1 MPDIQIIQFDPS
13 TGLGTVRLSNTAKRL
28 TGVDLLAQVVALSYL
43 RNPGQDAIDPVEGSG
58 IRQDIGQIN
67 IGSEDEAK
75 LLVMQRTRL
84 VEREVI
90 SRQTVG
96 LGDPTEKLK
105 SLTVLDVA
113 ADLVESRVVTRVKI
127 VNEAGQSTDILV

>member
-1 MPDIQIIQFDPS
+1 MPDIQIIRFDPS
-13 TGLGTVRLSNTAKRL
+13 TGLGTVELGDAAKRI
-28 TGVDLLAQVVALSYL
+28 TGIDLLAQIVALSYL

-58 IRQDIGQIN
+58 IRQDIGQIS
-67 IGSEDEAK
+67 IGNEDEAR

-90 SRQTVG
+90 SRQTIG

-113 ADLVESRVVTRVKI
+113 VDLQEARVVTRVKI